1 MWHFITLSDSDKH
14 LRRQLLDHY
23 ANLAQLSALAPLA
36 LLTILN
42 LTRHLRGR
50 LRTHPHPSS
59 PHLKHTRSRPSP
71 FSIPSLLAPNNLHF
85 FLTSPSPF
93 PNFGTNALLLS
104 TLLHTSLLLLLST
117 LQTQS
122 DYLHLTKR
130 LGLVAASQLPLH
142 YLLAWKSPLNP
153 ISLLTGYSW
162 EALNAAHQAL
172 GRIITFLFAWHAAL
186 YLNFFVQAGVLGK
199 RIRDWD
205 VILGLVAV
213 VLYAG
218 MGGMAL
224 GVVRR
229 CSYRAFVLVHVV
241 VAVVVLPVMWG
252 HVSHLRVYV
261 VEAVGFWVVGTAL
274 RGLGTRTVEARV
286 RRRGEGLV
294 EVVVEG
300 RQLSGGGWGP
310 WSRGWVPGQHV
321 YLAVEGMGRLPTA
334 MGRNPY
340 SIASLQ
346 GDGKLSC
353 MVRVMGGNTKL
364 LVGKED
370 EKRLIRLEG
379 PYGRTDHLERLLEC
393 DRVLLIAGGVGAT
406 FIMPLLRGLN
416 TTRADSVGG
425 PKVEAVWAVKH
436 VDEVQWPLEGLAA
449 EEQDALQKVLTVNLT
464 REAPDGN
471 TGSNA
476 GKPNGISNGSGPSIE
491 GDEADE
497 EEPARDEGVEMQSLL
512 KGDAESNRLEHDLS
526 SEFSVQEGRPNVRKL
541 VDQVFSHSSTERIAV
556 YICGPKS
563 MGDKVR
569 TEVGSY
575 VARGRDVVFWNEEF
589 GLS

>member
-1 MWHFITLSDSDKH
+1 M
-14 LRRQLLDHY
+14 
-23 ANLAQLSALAPLA
+23 
-36 LLTILN
+36 
-42 LTRHLRGR
+42 
-50 LRTHPHPSS
+50 
-59 PHLKHTRSRPSP
+59 
-71 FSIPSLLAPNNLHF
+71 
-85 FLTSPSPF
+85 
-93 PNFGTNALLLS
+93 
-104 TLLHTSLLLLLST
+104 
-117 LQTQS
+117 
-122 DYLHLTKR
+122 
-130 LGLVAASQLPLH
+130 
-142 YLLAWKSPLNP
+142 
-153 ISLLTGYSW
+153 
-162 EALNAAHQAL
+162 
-172 GRIITFLFAWHAAL
+172 
-186 YLNFFVQAGVLGK
+186 LGK

-229 CSYRAFVLVHVV
+229 WNYRAFVLVHVV
-241 VAVVVLPVMWG
+241 VALVVLPVMWG

-286 RRRGEGLV
+286 RRRGEGMV
-294 EVVVEG
+294 EVVVDG
-300 RQLSGGGWGP
+300 RQLSGAGWGP

-353 MVRVMGGNTKL
+353 MVRVMGGNTKW

-370 EKRLIRLEG
+370 GKRLIRLEG

-416 TTRADSVGG
+416 TTRVDSVGG

-436 VDEVQWPLEGLAA
+436 VDEVQWSLEGLAA

-526 SEFSVQEGRPNVRKL
+526 SKLSVQEGRPDVRKL
-541 VDQVFSHSSTERIAV
+541 VDQVFSHSSIERIAV

-563 MGDKVR
+563 MGDRVR

-589 GLS
+589 GVS